1 MLFVTH
7 QTRTERLKT
16 CEACKYYKSE
26 TKSCGELLRPR
37 KLRNGVKLC
46 GCYMPVKARLKV
58 ASCPAGNWD
67 AKVTPENLEEIRTL
81 LDYSGNLSPEQ
92 VQKLTDT
99 YNEVVGANAK
109 PTSCSSCLRLM
120 LDELK
125 EFLDMDAEKEIE
137 LATHEA
143 AARLSIAP
151 PASKERKQ
159 AAKETSKAK

>member
-1 MLFVTH
+1 MLFVTN

-16 CEACKYYKSE
+16 CEGCKYYKAD

-58 ASCPAGNWD
+58 ASCPAGYWE
-67 AKVTPENLEEIRTL
+67 AKVTPETLDEIRAVL
-81 LDYSGNLSPEQ
+81 NYSGNLEPEQ
-92 VQKLTDT
+92 VQKLTDL

-125 EFLDMDAEKEIE
+125 EFLDMDAEKEIDV
-137 LATHEA
+137 ATQEA
-143 AARLSIAP
+143 AARLLVAP
-151 PASKERKQ
+151 PVKKEKKQ